1 MTKMQMMEIIT
12 KNGWMTADEI
22 KGMDDNALA
31 NIIKTNLK
39 KEEETMKENN
49 NNQQVQEEQQAV
61 EVKVA
66 VFENIKTYLNA
77 HPELLNEI
85 KGMNQQEFNEWLP
98 KNIDEMLT
106 GSTEHVKKMSVDENL
121 KRISKTLCA
130 DLAARAE
137 MVDLTRKN
145 AIRKGA
151 EFFVSF
157 LKWAMG
163 VFVEVLRVIFKIV
176 FCVVA
181 CIVKSLLCI
190 PASIKDLFDRANIAS
205 SEVADEAEK
214 EIKKG
219 TSLENQ

>member
-1 MTKMQMMEIIT
+1 MKKQELVKKARNMGFDVNEEMTMKQIAEIV
-12 KNGWMTADEI
+12 
-22 KGMDDNALA
+22 
-31 NIIKTNLK
+31 KTGLEK
-39 KEEETMKENN
+39 KEETTMNENT
-49 NNQQVQEEQQAV
+49 NQQVQEEQQVV

-66 VFENIKTYLNA
+66 IFENIKTYLNA

-121 KRISKTLCA
+121 KKISKTLCA

-163 VFVEVLRVIFKIV
+163 VFVEVLRVIFKIA

-181 CIVKSLLCI
+181 CIIKSLLCI
-190 PASIKDLFDRANIAS
+190 PASVKDLFDKVEIAS

-219 TSLENQ
+219 TSLEIQ

>member
-1 MTKMQMMEIIT
+1 MKKQELVKKARNMGFDVNEEMTMKQIAEIV
-12 KNGWMTADEI
+12 
-22 KGMDDNALA
+22 
-31 NIIKTNLK
+31 KTGIEK
-39 KEEETMKENN
+39 KEETTMNENT
-49 NNQQVQEEQQAV
+49 NQQVQEEQQVV

-66 VFENIKTYLNA
+66 IFENIKTYLNA

-121 KRISKTLCA
+121 KKISKTLCA

-163 VFVEVLRVIFKIV
+163 VFVEVLRVIFKIA

-181 CIVKSLLCI
+181 CIIKSLLCI
-190 PASIKDLFDRANIAS
+190 PASVKDLFDKVEIAS

-219 TSLENQ
+219 TSLEIQ